1 MPYMGTSPGDLTALR
16 QEIINFAFRLWPD
29 ATYVRIRYHSLENER
44 WCSLAV
50 AFDGHARQNFV
61 WSAPSVH
68 LSHRYNLNAYEHL
81 FIGLCEA
88 VLSVTD
94 GSAHD
99 YESALGVRYVAAL
112 PPDSEPD
119 DDVSEHNN
127 ETVVNGEAN
136 GNTAEED

>member
-1 MPYMGTSPGDLTALR
+1 MPYMGTSPEDLR
-16 QEIINFAFRLWPD
+16 QLREEIINFAFRLWPD
-29 ATYVRIRYHSLENER
+29 ATYIRIRYHSLENER

-94 GSAHD
+94 GSEQN
-99 YESALGVRYVAAL
+99 YESALGVQYVAAL
-112 PPDSEPD
+112 PPDNEP
-119 DDVSEHNN
+119 DDVSEDND
-127 ETVVNGEAN
+127 ETEVNGVAN
-136 GNTAEED
+136 GNTAEEE